1 MLYNSSN
8 NWLVMS
14 VKEIKVELKLQ
25 EAIKN
30 TLILRKL
37 QKVGD

>member
-1 MLYNSSN
+1 MDISSN

-14 VKEIKVELKLQ
+14 EKEIKVELKLQ
-25 EAIKN
+25 EAIKS

-37 QKVGD
+37 LKVGE